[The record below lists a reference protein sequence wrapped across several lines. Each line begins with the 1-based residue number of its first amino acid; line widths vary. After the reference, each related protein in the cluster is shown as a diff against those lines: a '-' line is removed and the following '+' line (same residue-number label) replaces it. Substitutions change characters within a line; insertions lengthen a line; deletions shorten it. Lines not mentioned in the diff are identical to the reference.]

1 VSGEEAPEPGSSI
14 HRKWSIA
21 PEKKNTVRRKKGRK
35 EKKKEKK
42 NGERN
47 KKKRRKKRSTRN
59 EIGTLEMMMG
69 SKQDAHLPAV

>member
-42 NGERN
+42 MERGT
-47 KKKRRKKRSTRN
+47 KKKGGKKEAQEMRSEHWR
-59 EIGTLEMMMG
+59 
-69 SKQDAHLPAV
+69 